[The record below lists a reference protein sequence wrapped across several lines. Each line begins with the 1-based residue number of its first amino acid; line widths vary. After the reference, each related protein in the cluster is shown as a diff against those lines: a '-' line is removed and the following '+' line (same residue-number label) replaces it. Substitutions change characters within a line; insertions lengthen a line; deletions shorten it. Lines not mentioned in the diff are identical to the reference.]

1 MSQDTIQ
8 KQGWE
13 FFWRHW
19 LVEQMMKQPDRL
31 TNRRQPSETKTTAFS
46 KMQISCTCSIWHKK
60 KILNSLKYFSVKII
74 AHANGLNSTQHVQQ
88 TSCVLVLLLIDCL
101 FSCFSFVL
109 FVAFIYP
116 WHLRLAMVQNVK
128 DTKENDSGWHFFSNN
143 EDDGG
148 DGKQFI

>member
-1 MSQDTIQ
+1 MKR
-8 KQGWE
+8 KQQHSAKCKYHAHVLYE
-13 FFWRHW
+13 
-19 LVEQMMKQPDRL
+19 
-31 TNRRQPSETKTTAFS
+31 
-46 KMQISCTCSIWHKK
+46 IKK

-116 WHLRLAMVQNVK
+116 WPLRLAMVQNVK
-128 DTKENDSGWHFFSNN
+128 DTKENDSG
-143 EDDGG
+143 
-148 DGKQFI
+148 